1 MNRINYERIPVVFR
15 KKSFFI
21 IPKFQNHVNLNKK
34 SDAKKTSMH
43 LQMKIGIPHTSEP

>member
-21 IPKFQNHVNLNKK
+21 IPKFQNHVYLNKK
-34 SDAKKTSMH
+34 SDAKKNQHAPTDEDRRT
-43 LQMKIGIPHTSEP
+43 PHQ